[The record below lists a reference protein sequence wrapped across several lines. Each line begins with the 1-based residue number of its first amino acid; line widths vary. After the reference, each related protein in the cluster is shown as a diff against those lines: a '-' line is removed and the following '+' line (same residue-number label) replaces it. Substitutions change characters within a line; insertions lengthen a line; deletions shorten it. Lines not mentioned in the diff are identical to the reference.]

1 VHKLGYIKVALQEKG
16 LMPRSSE
23 DTASF
28 DVGLIQPESID
39 KVVSFIPALESIPAS
54 KIARWPDHEKTAD
67 GTLVLSLEPEYHPT
81 VRALMRSLRE
91 NRFVQPFDWPRWQS
105 TAEKIFNEPHRLS
118 KATLKTCVKLITLHV
133 RKDRFVG
140 GHFGEMVRRGH
151 IAAILRRLAELR
163 KSLAVRRHSK
173 GPR

>member
-1 VHKLGYIKVALQEKG
+1 
-16 LMPRSSE
+16 MPRSSE
-23 DTASF
+23 DTESF

-54 KIARWPDHEKTAD
+54 KIARWPDQGKKAD

-91 NRFVQPFDWPRWQS
+91 NHFVQPFDWPQWQS
-105 TAEKIFNEPHRLS
+105 TALKSFNEPSRLA

-140 GHFGEMVRRGH
+140 GHFGEMVRCGH
-151 IAAILRRLAELR
+151 IVAILHRLAELR
-163 KSLAVRRHSK
+163 KSLTDRTKSEGSR
-173 GPR
+173 